1 MNGGNLITEWRS
13 AVVAF
18 LEDELAPATV
28 RAGRDTKANR
38 EAADLILVFWP
49 GWPELP
55 RDIALATPTLTIRYF
70 PSISKQPTTTSPRD
84 EEPLEQAAV
93 ALMVAMAGKRK
104 TGDFVDGLACRISKC
119 VPNPDPAAWY
129 VEATV
134 QAYALNLAASA
145 A

>member
-1 MNGGNLITEWRS
+1 MNGNLITSWRT
-13 AVVAF
+13 AVQ
-18 LEDELAPATV
+18 EYLAGQFPEADV
-28 RAGRDTKANR
+28 RGGHDNSVNR
-38 EAADLILVFWP
+38 EPKDQIIVFWP

-70 PSISKQPTTTSPRD
+70 PSLSKQATTTSPRD
-84 EEPLEQAAV
+84 EEPLEAAAV

-104 TGDFVDGLACRISKC
+104 AGDFVEGLACRISKC
-119 VPNPDPAAWY
+119 VPNPDQGAWY